1 MENQINGNPKLDKY
15 LEKASE
21 SAGRYENSV
30 RLFRGDAVKLDE
42 QKLETAA
49 NRRAAYALGEKIGL
63 KPGEVDRIIAMA
75 RSEIGPK
82 DMRALAKESGAE
94 AAAKG
99 KPYVEKALSYR
110 EG

>member
-1 MENQINGNPKLDKY
+1 METDISKKIGAY
-15 LEKASE
+15 REKADGATE
-21 SAGRYENSV
+21 RYNNSI

-82 DMRALAKESGAE
+82 DMGVLAKESGAE